1 MQVPKAH
8 VDEFKSISKFKVF
21 NTNNLWASLPAID
34 RLLSDDAMN
43 MEVITNRK
51 VSSSYTLVLQYSSN
65 TIILLVWVGR
75 WVYSLSLSLS
85 LSHTHNTHTHTYLI
99 SLSPSLT
106 VAEWWYQ
113 CHSARDCCRC
123 CHKELPRSSGVSN
136 DIATCFVYSLIHS
149 LMKKPLWGYL

>member
-65 TIILLVWVGR
+65 TILVWVGR
-75 WVYSLSLSLS
+75 WVYSLSLSCT
-85 LSHTHNTHTHTYLI
+85 LSH
-99 SLSPSLT
+99 SLPPSQTLNGGT
-106 VAEWWYQ
+106 NVIQLETAAGAAIRNFHGAVGE
-113 CHSARDCCRC
+113 
-123 CHKELPRSSGVSN
+123 
-136 DIATCFVYSLIHS
+136 
-149 LMKKPLWGYL
+149 